1 MSDIVERPEKS
12 TATPPSLLDQVRDHL
27 RVKHYS
33 LRTEQAYV
41 GWIRRYIIFHGK
53 RHPAEMGKPELEA
66 FLTSLAVQRNVSA
79 STQTQ
84 ALSALLFLYKEVLG
98 LEFPWLD
105 DVTRAKKPV
114 RLPTVLTADEVKL
127 LLKYLDDPVDGSDR
141 ALAVRNR
148 DALAG
153 MFAAADKGCGVL
165 ST

>member
-1 MSDIVERPEKS
+1 MSDIVELPEKS
-12 TATPPSLLDQVRDHL
+12 AATPPRLLDQVRDQL
-27 RVKHYS
+27 RLKHYS

-41 GWIRRYIIFHGK
+41 GWIKRYIIFHGK

-105 DVTRAKKPV
+105 DVTRAKQPV
-114 RLPTVLTADEVKL
+114 RLPE
-127 LLKYLDDPVDGSDR
+127 
-141 ALAVRNR
+141 
-148 DALAG
+148 
-153 MFAAADKGCGVL
+153 
-165 ST
+165 

>member
-1 MSDIVERPEKS
+1 MSDILELSEKS
-12 TATPPSLLDQVRDHL
+12 AATPPRLLDQVRDHL
-27 RVKHYS
+27 RLKHYS

-41 GWIRRYIIFHGK
+41 GWIKRYIIFHGK

-105 DVTRAKKPV
+105 DVTRAKKAV

-127 LLKYLDDPVDGSDR
+127 LLKYLDDP
-141 ALAVRNR
+141 
-148 DALAG
+148 
-153 MFAAADKGCGVL
+153 
-165 ST
+165 